1 MQSRKQ
7 HLLYTTG
14 KSMMYTVNPF
24 ASRHK
29 AVTSWTQKHTQK
41 HVAEGL
47 VRKKSYECEAWLIQ
61 LRGC

>member
-1 MQSRKQ
+1 
-7 HLLYTTG
+7 
-14 KSMMYTVNPF
+14 MMYTVNPF

-47 VRKKSYECEAWLIQ
+47 VRKKSYECAAWWIQ